1 MPPVSL
7 SPRALQGRR
16 EEDAMKEHILI
27 IEDDPN
33 IAYHLSALLREEGFA
48 PTAKDC
54 WSQAEPVLAEGGVDL
69 VLLDITLPDA
79 NGYSLCTAIKRRWNL
94 PVIFLTALGDESSI
108 VTGFDLGAD
117 DYISKP
123 FRPLELVSRIKNV
136 LRRAGKSPA
145 LLRCGPLSVDA
156 VQARVW
162 REGEELRLSALE
174 YRLLLI
180 FLSHRGQV
188 LSRSRLLEELWDSG
202 GDYVNDNTLTVY
214 IKRLREK
221 IEADPANPVLLKT
234 VRGLGYQMGDRR

>member
-1 MPPVSL
+1 MDTPGAIAV
-7 SPRALQGRR
+7 
-16 EEDAMKEHILI
+16 KERILI
-27 IEDDPN
+27 IEDDQK
-33 IAYHLSALLREEGFA
+33 IGYHLSALLTEEGFL
-48 PTAKDC
+48 PTAKGS
-54 WSQAEPVLAEGGVDL
+54 WGEAEPVLVSGGVDL

-79 NGYSLCTAIKRRWNL
+79 NGYSLCTAIKRRWDL

-136 LRRAGKSPA
+136 LRRTGKAPA
-145 LLRCGPLSVDA
+145 QLCCGRLTVDA

-162 REGEELRLSALE
+162 RDGAELRLSALE

-188 LSRSRLLEELWDSG
+188 LSRSRLLEELWDSC
-202 GDYVNDNTLTVY
+202 GDFVNDNTLTVY

-221 IEADPANPVLLKT
+221 IEPDPANPTLLKT
-234 VRGLGYQMGDRR
+234 VRGLGYQMGD

>member
-1 MPPVSL
+1 
-7 SPRALQGRR
+7 
-16 EEDAMKEHILI
+16 MKKTILI
-27 IEDDPN
+27 IEDDQN
-33 IAYHLSALLREEGFA
+33 IAYHLSALLAEEGFA
-48 PTAKDC
+48 PMAKGSWED
-54 WSQAEPVLAEGGVDL
+54 AEPVLAAGGVDL

-123 FRPLELVSRIKNV
+123 FRPLELVSRVKNV
-136 LRRAGKSPA
+136 LRRAGRAPA
-145 LLRCGPLSVDA
+145 TLRCGPLAVDA
-156 VQARVW
+156 VQAKVW
-162 REGEELRLSALE
+162 REGAELKLSALE

-180 FLSHRGQV
+180 FLGHPGQV
-188 LSRSRLLEELWDSG
+188 LSRSRLLEELWDSC

-221 IEADPANPVLLKT
+221 IETDPANPTLLKT
-234 VRGLGYQMGDRR
+234 VRGLGYQIGGQE

>member
-1 MPPVSL
+1 MDIPGAITV
-7 SPRALQGRR
+7 
-16 EEDAMKEHILI
+16 KERILI
-27 IEDDPN
+27 IEDDQK
-33 IAYHLSALLREEGFA
+33 IGYHLSALLTEEGFL
-48 PTAKDC
+48 PTAKDS
-54 WSQAEPVLAEGGVDL
+54 WGEAEPVLASGGVDL

-79 NGYSLCTAIKRRWNL
+79 NGYSLCTAIKRRWDL

-136 LRRAGKSPA
+136 LRRTGKAPA
-145 LLRCGPLSVDA
+145 QLRCGRLTVDA
-156 VQARVW
+156 VQAKVW
-162 REGEELRLSALE
+162 RDGVELRLSALE

-188 LSRSRLLEELWDSG
+188 LSRSRLLEELWDSC
-202 GDYVNDNTLTVY
+202 GDFVNDNTLTVY

-221 IEADPANPVLLKT
+221 IEPDPANPTLLKT
-234 VRGLGYQMGDRR
+234 VRGLGYQMGDQR

>member
-1 MPPVSL
+1 MDIPGAIAV
-7 SPRALQGRR
+7 
-16 EEDAMKEHILI
+16 KERILI
-27 IEDDPN
+27 IEDDQK
-33 IAYHLSALLREEGFA
+33 IGYHLSALLTEEGFL
-48 PTAKDC
+48 PTAKGS
-54 WSQAEPVLAEGGVDL
+54 WGEAEPVLVSGGVDL

-79 NGYSLCTAIKRRWNL
+79 NGYSLCTAIKRRWDL

-136 LRRAGKSPA
+136 LRRTGKAPA
-145 LLRCGPLSVDA
+145 QLRCGGLTVDA

-162 REGEELRLSALE
+162 RDGAELRLSALE

-188 LSRSRLLEELWDSG
+188 LSRSRLLEELWDSC
-202 GDYVNDNTLTVY
+202 GDFVNDNTLTVY

-221 IEADPANPVLLKT
+221 IEPDPAEPTLLKT
-234 VRGLGYQMGDRR
+234 VRGLGYQMGDQR

>member
-1 MPPVSL
+1 MDIPGAITV
-7 SPRALQGRR
+7 
-16 EEDAMKEHILI
+16 KERILI
-27 IEDDPN
+27 IEDDQK
-33 IAYHLSALLREEGFA
+33 IGYHLSALLTEEGFL
-48 PTAKDC
+48 PTAKGS
-54 WSQAEPVLAEGGVDL
+54 WGESEPVLVSGGVDL

-79 NGYSLCTAIKRRWNL
+79 NGYSLCTAIKRRWDL

-136 LRRAGKSPA
+136 LRRTGKAPA
-145 LLRCGPLSVDA
+145 QLRCGGLTVDA

-162 REGEELRLSALE
+162 RDGAELRLSALE

-188 LSRSRLLEELWDSG
+188 LSRSRLLEELWDSC
-202 GDYVNDNTLTVY
+202 GDFVNDNTLTVY

-221 IEADPANPVLLKT
+221 IEPDPANPTLLKT
-234 VRGLGYQMGDRR
+234 VRGLGYQMGDQR